1 MSCKRRKRPSR
12 RNKNCKVI
20 STGMI
25 LIITG
30 VLILSL
36 FVLPHKV
43 LIILAAIALIAVG
56 CFRA

>member
-1 MSCKRRKRPSR
+1 
-12 RNKNCKVI
+12 
-20 STGMI
+20 MI

-56 CFRA
+56 CFLA